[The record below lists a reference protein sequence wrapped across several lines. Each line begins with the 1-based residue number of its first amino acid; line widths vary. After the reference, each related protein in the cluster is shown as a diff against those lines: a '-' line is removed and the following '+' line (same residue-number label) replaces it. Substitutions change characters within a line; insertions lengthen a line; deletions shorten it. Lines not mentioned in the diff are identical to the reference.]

1 MHSASFSAS
10 CSTFASP
17 SVRWY
22 TLQIFLCNRSNIFSM
37 AGNYIFF
44 IFSVF
49 KSLVIQMQ
57 TLDPAKV
64 WSKEWKMSKM
74 TPRWWQKQKT
84 NILRS
89 ADCKTSV
96 FFFITLVLL
105 VLIIISLSFCFQF
118 FVTNAFLN
126 YQFLSY
132 GFEVYQHYRWVY
144 KRLFFGTFKSYT
156 IDLKVF
162 PRWRVQNFSFNFRYC
177 IKIWP
182 A

>member
-1 MHSASFSAS
+1 MSTISSTSMHSASFSAS

-156 IDLKVF
+156 IDLKVKLKS
-162 PRWRVQNFSFNFRYC
+162 PEL
-177 IKIWP
+177 
-182 A
+182 